1 MKQQIIVSGLGGQ
14 GALTLTRL
22 LAEAAAAAGLS
33 VITSET
39 HGMAQRGGTVI
50 SMIKV
55 GAFRGPLIP
64 GGEADRGLFLHP
76 KNLAVHRFYLRTG
89 AAVFVNT
96 DLPGD
101 YLNLDARSL
110 AAAHGLPPVAANLI
124 LLGFAA
130 AKGGLFAGPEILA
143 EMIAAK
149 TPERFREASLK
160 AFQLGLAAAPAASEP
175 GSRGLHRENQNPPLP
190 KGDFKT
196 PL

>member
-22 LAEAAAAAGLS
+22 LAEAAAAAGLP

-55 GAFRGPLIP
+55 GPFRGPLIP
-64 GGEADRGLFLHP
+64 AGEADRGLFLHP
-76 KNLAVHRFYLRTG
+76 KNLAVHRFYLREGGT
-89 AAVFVNT
+89 VFVNT
-96 DLPGD
+96 AVSGD
-101 YLNLDARSL
+101 YLSLDARTL
-110 AAAHGLPPVAANLI
+110 AEAHGLPPVSANLI

-130 AKGGLFAGPEILA
+130 GQDGLFAGPDLLA
-143 EMIAAK
+143 AMIEAK

-160 AFQLGLAAAPAASEP
+160 AFQLGLGATPAASE
-175 GSRGLHRENQNPPLP
+175 SDTRGLKNPPKSP
-190 KGDFKT
+190 FAKGG
-196 PL
+196 L

>member
-1 MKQQIIVSGLGGQ
+1 MRQQIIVSGLGGQ

-22 LAEAAAAAGLS
+22 LAEAAAALKLP

-55 GAFRGPLIP
+55 GPFRGPLIP
-64 GGEADRGLFLHP
+64 AGEADRGLFLHP
-76 KNLAVHRFYLRTG
+76 KNLAVHRFYLRDG

-96 DLPGD
+96 AIPGD
-101 YLNLDARSL
+101 YLSLDAKSL
-110 AAAHGLPPVAANLI
+110 AAAHGLPAVAANLI

-130 AKGGLFAGPEILA
+130 GRGGVFAGPDLLT

-149 TPERFREASLK
+149 TPERFREASLR
-160 AFQLGLAAAPAASEP
+160 AFQAGLAAAA
-175 GSRGLHRENQNPPLP
+175 
-190 KGDFKT
+190 
-196 PL
+196 

>member
-22 LAEAAAAAGLS
+22 LAEAAAAMGLS

-55 GAFRGPLIP
+55 GPFRGPLIP
-64 GGEADRGLFLHP
+64 AGEADRGLFLHP
-76 KNLAVHRFYLRTG
+76 KYLAVHGFYLREG
-89 AAVFVNT
+89 AAVFINT
-96 DLPGD
+96 ALPGD
-101 YLNLDARSL
+101 YLSVDARSL
-110 AAAHGLPPVAANLI
+110 AETHGLPPVAANLI

-130 AKGGLFAGPEILA
+130 AKGGLFAGPDRLA

-149 TPERFREASLK
+149 TPERFREASLR
-160 AFQLGLAAAPAASEP
+160 AFQAGLDAAA
-175 GSRGLHRENQNPPLP
+175 
-190 KGDFKT
+190 
-196 PL
+196 

>member
-22 LAEAAAAAGLS
+22 LAEAAAAMGFS

-55 GAFRGPLIP
+55 GPFRGPLIP
-64 GGEADRGLFLHP
+64 AGEADRGLFLHP
-76 KNLAVHRFYLRTG
+76 KNLVVHRFYLREG
-89 AAVFVNT
+89 AAVFINAA
-96 DLPGD
+96 LPGD
-101 YLNLDARSL
+101 YLSVDARSL
-110 AAAHGLPPVAANLI
+110 AATHGLPPVAANLI

-130 AKGGLFAGPEILA
+130 GKGGLFAGPDLLT

-149 TPERFREASLK
+149 TAERFREASLR
-160 AFQLGLAAAPAASEP
+160 AFQAGLAAAA
-175 GSRGLHRENQNPPLP
+175 
-190 KGDFKT
+190 
-196 PL
+196 

>member
-22 LAEAAAAAGLS
+22 LAEAAAAMGLA

-55 GAFRGPLIP
+55 GPFRGPLIP
-64 GGEADRGLFLHP
+64 AGEADLGLFLQL
-76 KNLAVHRFYLRTG
+76 KNLAVHRFYLRPG
-89 AAVFVNT
+89 GGVFVNAAAS
-96 DLPGD
+96 GD
-101 YLNLDARSL
+101 YLSVDAHAL
-110 AAAHGLPPVAANLI
+110 AAAHQLPPVAANLI

-130 AKGGLFAGPEILA
+130 GRGGLFAGPDLLA
-143 EMIAAK
+143 EMIATK

-160 AFQLGLAAAPAASEP
+160 AFQAGLAAAA
-175 GSRGLHRENQNPPLP
+175 
-190 KGDFKT
+190 
-196 PL
+196 

>member
-22 LAEAAAAAGLS
+22 LAEAAAAMGLA

-50 SMIKV
+50 SMIKA
-55 GAFRGPLIP
+55 GPFRGPLIP
-64 GGEADRGLFLHP
+64 AGVADLGLFLHL
-76 KNLAVHRFYLRTG
+76 KNLAVHRYYMRPG
-89 AAVFVNT
+89 GAVFVNT
-96 DLPGD
+96 GTPGD
-101 YLNLDARSL
+101 YLGVDARLL
-110 AAAHGLPPVAANLI
+110 AAENTLPPVAANLI

-130 AKGGLFAGPEILA
+130 SRGGLFAGPDLLA

-160 AFQLGLAAAPAASEP
+160 AFALGQAAAA
-175 GSRGLHRENQNPPLP
+175 
-190 KGDFKT
+190 
-196 PL
+196 

>member
-22 LAEAAAAAGLS
+22 LAEAAAALRLA

-55 GAFRGPLIP
+55 GPFRGPLIP
-64 GGEADRGLFLHP
+64 AGEADRGLFLHL
-76 KNLAVHRFYLRTG
+76 KNLAVHRFYLRAG
-89 AAVFVNT
+89 GGVFVNT
-96 DLPGD
+96 ALPGD
-101 YLNLDARSL
+101 YLRVDARSL
-110 AAAHGLPPVAANLI
+110 AAARGLPPVAANLI

-130 AKGGLFAGPEILA
+130 GQGGLFAGPELLR

-149 TPERFREASLK
+149 TPDRLRAASLS
-160 AFQLGLAAAPAASEP
+160 ALQAGLDAA
-175 GSRGLHRENQNPPLP
+175 G
-190 KGDFKT
+190 
-196 PL
+196 